1 MAPRIRIPR
10 VPKIVRDVVV
20 TANRLGATPTGVT
33 GRHHLIGA
41 ESALK
46 KAAAG
51 KVVMITGA
59 SSGIGRA
66 AAVQL
71 GEAGAVVLLVARGA
85 EELDAVRA
93 EIVAVGGQAHAY
105 PTDLTDFDELD
116 ALVAKVLD
124 QHGHLDVLVNNAGRS
139 IRRKVEHSQDR
150 FHDFERPMQ
159 LNYFAAIRLV
169 MGFLPS
175 MRERES
181 GQIINISTWSV
192 QVRPARF
199 SGYTASKAALEAW
212 SDCVQGEVVGD
223 GIVFTTIRMPLVRT
237 PMIAPTRAYRH
248 MPALTP
254 EQAASTICDA
264 VVCRPRRMRPIFSQ
278 FLAATD
284 AVSPAVMDR
293 VRGRVI

>member
-1 MAPRIRIPR
+1 MPPRL
-10 VPKIVRDVVV
+10 PKPVRDAVKLG
-20 TANRLGATPTGVT
+20 NRLGATPIGVT
-33 GRHHLIGA
+33 GRHRLLAGA
-41 ESALK
+41 NTID
-46 KAAAG
+46 KAVGG
-51 KVVMITGA
+51 KIVMITGA

-66 AAVQL
+66 SALQL
-71 GEAGAVVLLVARGA
+71 GAAGATVLLVARGA
-85 EELDAVRA
+85 EELETVRA
-93 EIVAVGGQAHAY
+93 EIVAAGGRAFAY

-181 GQIINISTWSV
+181 GQVINISTWSV

-212 SDCVQGEVVGD
+212 SDCVQGEVVND

-237 PMIAPTRAYRH
+237 PMIAPTRAYRG
-248 MPALTP
+248 MPALSP
-254 EQAASTICDA
+254 EQAAATISDA
-264 VVCRPRRMRPIFSQ
+264 IVCRPRRLRPLFSQ
-278 FLAATD
+278 FLGVTD
-284 AVSPAVMDR
+284 VLSPAAMDQ
-293 VRGRVI
+293 VRGRVM